1 MKILL
6 LLVIGASLAL
16 AAAAE
21 EDKNAEL
28 PPCCRKEVTSAAP
41 LSDTSLYQVQSTWT
55 NDLAKSLQLPSLRGK
70 PQIITM
76 FFASCEFTCPILV
89 NDMVAIE
96 SALPEELREKVGF
109 TLVSFDT
116 ERDTPAVLA
125 KYREQHHLDAARW
138 TLLQGKEEDV
148 LELAALIGMKFKKDA
163 RGQFVHSN
171 LITLLD
177 AEGNIV
183 KQETGFGRSQKEMV
197 EAVESLLNRVAAR

>member
-6 LLVIGASLAL
+6 SLVIGASLAL
-16 AAAAE
+16 AAVAQE
-21 EDKNAEL
+21 TKKAEL
-28 PPCCRKEVTSAAP
+28 PPCCRKEVASAAP
-41 LSDTSLYQVQSTWT
+41 LSDASIYQVQSTWT
-55 NDLAKSLQLPSLRGK
+55 NDLANALQLPSLRGK

-125 KYREQHHLDAARW
+125 KYREQHRLDASRW
-138 TLLQGKEEDV
+138 TLLQGKEDDV
-148 LELAALIGMKFKKDA
+148 LELAALIGMKFKKDV

-183 KQETGFGRSQKEMV
+183 KQESGFGRSQKEMV
-197 EAVESLLNRVAAR
+197 EAVQSLLNRVAAK